1 MALPQTSTTARKQA
15 SLCPLR
21 LARQNTQRSVK
32 SPKLPRDHRR
42 YSRWAIKQKLRNLS
56 PISRSAEAAKG
67 ISAEKGGRVRW
78 TQVKRTRNRRDSIGG
93 PRAGIESVLC
103 GLAAQSAEAIER

>member
-21 LARQNTQRSVK
+21 LAPQNTPRSVK
-32 SPKLPRDHRR
+32 SQILPRDHRR
-42 YSRWAIKQKLRNLS
+42 YSRWAIKLMLRSLS

-67 ISAEKGGRVRW
+67 HFSREGRTCW
-78 TQVKRTRNRRDSIGG
+78 TQVQTDTQHADLNKLFLW
-93 PRAGIESVLC
+93 GIALS
-103 GLAAQSAEAIER
+103 